1 MEKSGSFGAISRES
15 GILVN
20 NWLLLTILFIVFLG
34 TIYPLFIDL
43 ILEKSLTVGP
53 QYYVT
58 TITPIVFLLLIF
70 MTITPLVGWAKGSI
84 NQVMVKIKY
93 SLILSLTLAFAIS
106 LYFDLFSITQMIIL
120 FLSFSLIITTLF
132 SGIKFSQ
139 NNIFVQSILGKTLS
153 HAGFGLFIL
162 SVIAN
167 ATYSEEKIYDAKVKD
182 ILELN
187 NHQFVFE
194 KVNHV
199 EGENYNSIQAVFNL
213 LEDNKAVKQFMPE
226 IRFYND
232 PPTATSETSI
242 VHGLFS
248 DIYLVMNVPQYQDS
262 ISVRIHVKPFMNFI
276 WLGVFMIIVGGMFS
290 IIYRIKN

>member
-1 MEKSGSFGAISRES
+1 M
-15 GILVN
+15 
-20 NWLLLTILFIVFLG
+20 
-34 TIYPLFIDL
+34 
-43 ILEKSLTVGP
+43 
-53 QYYVT
+53 
-58 TITPIVFLLLIF
+58 
-70 MTITPLVGWAKGSI
+70 
-84 NQVMVKIKY
+84 
-93 SLILSLTLAFAIS
+93 
-106 LYFDLFSITQMIIL
+106 
-120 FLSFSLIITTLF
+120 
-132 SGIKFSQ
+132 
-139 NNIFVQSILGKTLS
+139 
-153 HAGFGLFIL
+153 FIL

-187 NHQFVFE
+187 NHRFVFE

-199 EGENYNSIQAVFNL
+199 EGENYNSIQAVFSL